1 MRPEYRVMKLNPKFL
16 VSCFLIVLA
25 VPATAPAASVSLPPG
40 VQVQV
45 RLTDAVSSATAQ
57 PGTVFHGV
65 LQAPIVV
72 NGRMLYPKGSQVKGK
87 VLACHPSGR
96 LTDPGVLDLALVSVR
111 NGQTWS
117 RLHTQ
122 VIHLQ
127 GESHTKSNL
136 EKIGGGAAAGAVIGA
151 LIGGGKGAAIGAAV
165 GTAGGT
171 SVAAA
176 TGRRDVRVDSEAVL
190 AWWTSAPAVTP
201 VAVSQEYPAPQEQQ
215 PEPQPQ
221 YSTPPPPPPATI
233 YVREHHR
240 EDDDDDDPGG
250 RYAEPNGFS
259 HREREFIRSC
269 YTSGYSNLPP
279 GLAKREHLP
288 PGLER
293 HLERNGTLPP
303 GLQRRVQLLPEQCEQ
318 QLPPLPGGWMRV
330 YIGGRILLLDPGSRI
345 VDLFFLERD
354 RD

>member
-1 MRPEYRVMKLNPKFL
+1 MKLTPKPLLSLLIML
-16 VSCFLIVLA
+16 VVPVICLA
-25 VPATAPAASVSLPPG
+25 EKVVVPPG

-45 RLTDAVSSATAQ
+45 RLTDAVSSATAR
-57 PGTVFHGV
+57 PGTVFLGT
-65 LQAPIVV
+65 LQTPIVV
-72 NGRMLYPKGSQVKGK
+72 NGSVIYPKGSQVKGK
-87 VLACHPSGR
+87 VIACHPSGR
-96 LTDPGVLDLALVSVR
+96 LTDPGVLDLILISVR
-111 NGQTWS
+111 NGGTWS

-151 LIGGGKGAAIGAAV
+151 LLGGGKGAAIGAAV

-190 AWWTSAPAVTP
+190 AWWTSTPAVAP
-201 VAVSQEYPAPQEQQ
+201 VAVSQEYPVPQEQQ

-221 YSTPPPPPPATI
+221 YSTPPPPPPATV

-240 EDDDDDDPGG
+240 EDDDDYDHGG
-250 RYAEPNGFS
+250 PYAEPNGFS
-259 HREREFIRSC
+259 HHEREFIRSC
-269 YTSGYSNLPP
+269 YTSDYSNLPP
-279 GLAKREHLP
+279 GLAKRDHLP

-293 HLERNGTLPP
+293 HLEKNGTLPP
-303 GLQRRVQLLPEQCEQ
+303 GLQKRVQLLPEACER
-318 QLPPLPGGWMRV
+318 QLPPLPGGWARV
-330 YIGGRILLLDPGSRI
+330 YISGRILLLDPGSRI
-345 VDLFFLERD
+345 VDLFFLEKGRD
-354 RD
+354 